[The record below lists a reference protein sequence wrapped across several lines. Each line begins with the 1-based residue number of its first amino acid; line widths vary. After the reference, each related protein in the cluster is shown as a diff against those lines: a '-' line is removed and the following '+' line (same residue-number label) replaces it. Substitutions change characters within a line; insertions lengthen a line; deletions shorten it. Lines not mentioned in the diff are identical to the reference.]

1 MSPAVKDGCSDVIL
15 KELTCHI
22 EILKSK
28 SDDQNSV
35 QLTCST
41 LSWLIDPIQQHDRK
55 LFEFVVKFF

>member
-1 MSPAVKDGCSDVIL
+1 MSPAVKDGCRYVIL
-15 KELTCHI
+15 KEFTVHI

-41 LSWLIDPIQQHDRK
+41 LSWLIDAIQQPDRK
-55 LFEFVVKFF
+55 LFEAVVKKF